1 MTKSFVI
8 DFCESYQR
16 QASSMHDLSSHTVCA
31 VYVSCSMY
39 CCCTAVAPSNQPL
52 IMARTTSQCRL
63 VRLRNPWGRYSWTGA
78 WSDSSH
84 TWEDF
89 PALKEEL
96 MPCGAVEGIFWMEWR
111 DFLRYVCKYVASLLP
126 PVRNVSQILSDT
138 FLDALTLP

>member
-1 MTKSFVI
+1 MGTQGYWNTI
-8 DFCESYQR
+8 
-16 QASSMHDLSSHTVCA
+16 TVTSIVQPYDPA
-31 VYVSCSMY
+31 LGTNTLLAHMVVSPSATSAGGVYYVHKFSIY
-39 CCCTAVAPSNQPL
+39 CYCTAVAPSNQPL
-52 IMARTTSQCRL
+52 IMARTTSHCRL

-111 DFLRYVCKYVASLLP
+111 DFLRYVCKYVAPLLP
-126 PVRNVSQILSDT
+126 SV
-138 FLDALTLP
+138 